1 MGFLIRSIVNGF
13 AIWVISL
20 IPFLQ
25 ITVTPFS
32 PGDDLQLVVTLLA
45 IGALFGLVNTI
56 IGTII
61 KIVAFPLFVLTLG
74 LISLLLNGVLL
85 MVTAWIM
92 GFWDWGLDV
101 GAFWP
106 GVLAGMLLA
115 VINWFFGIILRP
127 QHKARR

>member
-1 MGFLIRSIVNGF
+1 MPRTESAGQRPRVRAPARPGCHTRRMGFLIRSIVNGF

-61 KIVAFPLFVLTLG
+61 KIVAFPLR
-74 LISLLLNGVLL
+74 SEERR
-85 MVTAWIM
+85 
-92 GFWDWGLDV
+92 V
-101 GAFWP
+101 G
-106 GVLAGMLLA
+106 
-115 VINWFFGIILRP
+115 
-127 QHKARR
+127 KACSQQWA